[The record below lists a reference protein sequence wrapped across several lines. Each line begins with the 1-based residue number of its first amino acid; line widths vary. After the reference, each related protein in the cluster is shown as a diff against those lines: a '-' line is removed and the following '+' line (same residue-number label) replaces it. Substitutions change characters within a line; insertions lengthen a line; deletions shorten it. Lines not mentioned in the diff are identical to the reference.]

1 MKKDQPKTLPVIIL
15 LIALPFAFSIGGI
28 WIGLITLV
36 GGVVALGWSKRHEGP
51 FGTKNKK

>member
-51 FGTKNKK
+51 FDTKNKK

>member
-1 MKKDQPKTLPVIIL
+1 MKKDNPQTFPVLIL

-36 GGVVALGWSKRHEGP
+36 GGVVALGWSKRH
-51 FGTKNKK
+51 